1 MSFVYTG
8 PRLLLLR
15 HGETKWNRQGRLQG
29 RKNSPLTDLGRA
41 QARQQG
47 EILKQING
55 IARFD
60 AVCSPLGRA
69 QETARIALGAVGKL
83 PRLDPLVAEINA
95 GAWEGKTYREII
107 GSDESFEDH
116 KMMRLFL
123 TAPGGEGYDALRDRC
138 EAFLSGL
145 ERPTILVSHSVTL
158 CMIRGLIRGLSQKD
172 IEALDRPQGVV
183 YDIKM
188 GQETLWS
195 PHSVPT
201 TCA

>member
-1 MSFVYTG
+1 MSFSYTG

-15 HGETKWNRQGRLQG
+15 HGETEWNLQGRLQG

-47 EILKQING
+47 KILKQIKG

-69 QETARIALGAVGKL
+69 QETALLALGAVGKL
-83 PRLDPLVAEINA
+83 PRLEPEVAEINA
-95 GAWEGKTYREII
+95 GDWEGKTYEEIM
-107 GSDESFEDH
+107 GADSTWTDQD
-116 KMMRLFL
+116 MMRLFL
-123 TAPGGEGYDALRDRC
+123 TAPGGEGFDTLHARC
-138 EAFLSGL
+138 ADFLSKL
-145 ERPTILVSHSVTL
+145 DRPTIVISHSVTL
-158 CMIRGLIRGLSQKD
+158 CMIRGLLRDLNRSE

-183 YDIKM
+183 YDVTA

-195 PHSVPT
+195 QREL
-201 TCA
+201 CD